1 MYLYWILLFII
12 ILSCL
17 FARKEHFE
25 INDFYSRYIN
35 DISVPQDFYSQ
46 TKYANNYKFV
56 EFSDEFFT
64 DVLKKNTK
72 DIELE
77 ETTKVKKY
85 PPYLLQLTNE
95 NLLKILNA
103 EIKENNLFSVIQS
116 IIRDV
121 SQKDSKYILNS
132 QHVVY
137 RDSKIYGA
145 AIELTT
151 LHENYK
157 VTIIKSKLLG
167 FIFQDRL
174 NPIQPSNLITNNY
187 QDYMLDKVI
196 TKDPKY
202 EKQFLCQY
210 YKDLQNYKNMSKNS
224 FYESLNCDD

>member
-1 MYLYWILLFII
+1 MII
-12 ILSCL
+12 ISSL
-17 FARKEHFE
+17 FVRKEHFE

-46 TKYANNYKFV
+46 TKYAQNYKFV
-56 EFSDEFFT
+56 EFNDRFFT
-64 DVLKKNTK
+64 DVLNKNTQSIN
-72 DIELE
+72 IEGTAKINKPPEYLMKLTE
-77 ETTKVKKY
+77 EY
-85 PPYLLQLTNE
+85 
-95 NLLKILNA
+95 LLKIFNSG
-103 EIKENNLFSVIQS
+103 IKENNLFMIIQS
-116 IIRDV
+116 ILKYV
-121 SQKDSKYILNS
+121 SQKDDKYILNS
-132 QHVVY
+132 QHVIY

-174 NPIQPSNLITNNY
+174 NPIQPSNLITNSY
-187 QDYMLDKVI
+187 QDYMLDKII

-210 YKDLQNYKNMSKNS
+210 YKDLQKYKDISKNTY
-224 FYESLNCDD
+224 YESLNCDD